1 MSQPPLTAP
10 VAPSGY
16 RSWAKK
22 CHVPFGSEPSKTDS
36 AAPAP
41 AFGGGALKGSRRWW
55 AQRHQPRPGCLSDRG
70 DTFDAGRHAAF
81 RKQLAAREQGLQA
94 VLTPLTPFHEEGS
107 ALLPLPP
114 AQLHGFLPGLSA
126 RGHCWRGHCW
136 RGHCWR
142 GHRGQPRSPERQ
154 QGHSARNRDGS
165 VAGDAGESIVVHEFL
180 LDDRKRGICPDQ
192 WDNLPVRSHRTT
204 RRSDARCRSTP
215 RHNRRSRNRG
225 CRRILAGKT
234 SRRRG

>member
-16 RSWAKK
+16 RSGTKK
-22 CHVPFGSEPSKTDS
+22 RHVPFGLEPSKTDS
-36 AAPAP
+36 AASAP

-55 AQRHQPRPGCLSDRG
+55 AQRHLLRPGCLSDRG
-70 DTFDAGRHAAF
+70 DALDTGRHAAF
-81 RKQLAAREQGLQA
+81 RKQLAAREQSLQA

-107 ALLPLPP
+107 ALVPLPP
-114 AQLHGFLPGLSA
+114 AQLPGFLPGLSA
-126 RGHCWRGHCW
+126 RGHRWRG
-136 RGHCWR
+136 R
-142 GHRGQPRSPERQ
+142 RGQSRSPERQ
-154 QGHSARNRDGS
+154 QEHSARNRDGS
-165 VAGDAGESIVVHEFL
+165 VAGDAVEGIVVHELL
-180 LDDRKRGICPDQ
+180 LDDRKHEICLEQ

-204 RRSDARCRSTP
+204 RRSDARYRSSP
-215 RHNRRSRNRG
+215 RHNRRSRSRG